1 MQQNLLGR
9 SFRVV
14 QVRIRIARER
24 IAKRLLALEENPRPF
39 DIKKLHGQEG
49 YRLRVDDYRVLFT
62 IDDSTKTVTTYA
74 IGHRRQIYR

>member
-1 MQQNLLGR
+1 MQQNLFGW

-24 IAKRLLALEENPRPF
+24 IAKRLLALEENLRPF

-62 IDDSTKTVTTYA
+62 IDDSTKTVMTYA

>member
-1 MQQNLLGR
+1 M
-9 SFRVV
+9 
-14 QVRIRIARER
+14 
-24 IAKRLLALEENPRPF
+24 LALEENPRPF

-62 IDDSTKTVTTYA
+62 IDDSTKTVMTYA

>member
-62 IDDSTKTVTTYA
+62 IDDSTKTVMTYA